1 MVPSNSQS
9 KASPQASALS
19 LAHALVATLP
29 SGVPGLF
36 NPWVDHCADDLPGNG
51 PNDKLQRLAA
61 FLDCAPRFIVC
72 GEAPGHLGCRHS
84 GIAFTSERLLLE
96 GAIPRVAREAARL
109 TSRKL
114 PFSEPSA
121 TIVWRVLRELGIEQ
135 ETLLWNALQMHPHA
149 PGNPRSNRTP
159 TRAELLQGAPAMRL
173 LVEAFPDA
181 QLVAVGRK
189 AEELLREMGIAVA
202 GQVRHPA
209 NGGATAFA
217 EGLRALV
224 RSSGG
229 MECPATPLTTQSLF
243 RYPTHPPQPFT
254 GAHRP

>member
-1 MVPSNSQS
+1 MANR
-9 KASPQASALS
+9 AL
-19 LAHALVATLP
+19 ARVLVDTLP

-36 NPWVDHCADDLPGNG
+36 NPWRDHCTDDLPANG
-51 PNDKLQRLAA
+51 PEAKLERLAA
-61 FLDCAPRFIVC
+61 FLDGAPRFIVC

-96 GAIPRVAREAARL
+96 GAIPRVPRETARL

-121 TIVWRVLRELGIEQ
+121 TIVWRVLKELGISH
-135 ETLLWNALQMHPHA
+135 ETLLWNALQMHPHK

-159 TRAELLQGAPAMRL
+159 TNAELMQGAPAMRL

-181 QLVAVGRK
+181 QLIAVGRK
-189 AEELLREMGIAVA
+189 AEGLLTDMGITTV

-217 EGLRALV
+217 EGLRTLKEAICPTE
-224 RSSGG
+224 RS
-229 MECPATPLTTQSLF
+229 
-243 RYPTHPPQPFT
+243 
-254 GAHRP
+254 